1 MLTYSFADRGN
12 ASLYEH
18 LYRCIRADIERGVIA
33 AGEKLPSK
41 RALARHLGV
50 SLITVEGA
58 YSQLMAEG
66 YVTSEPRRGYYAC
79 DLGASGA
86 SSPAGSGHAVDTAV
100 LTSFSGA
107 ISSAGANKSC
117 AVPSVGAGAPSGVQ
131 SGGEPHVAYAIETS
145 SRATQP
151 GGGAARLLEA
161 VSRSVSSDEGE
172 PPIVAD
178 LTGAGVPLGMFPYG
192 AWAKSMREALACESE
207 RALVGETEAA
217 GSPRLRR
224 AIADHLRGFR
234 GMDIDPAQIVVGA
247 GSQVLYNA
255 LVQFLGRGLRYGV
268 EDPGYPRL
276 ASIYRVND
284 VPLSFVPL
292 DGQGVD
298 VSAVRAA
305 RVDVM
310 HVMPSHQY
318 PTGLVASIGR
328 RYELLAWAN
337 EQEGRFIVE
346 DDYDCEFRLA
356 GRPIPAL
363 QSIDATGRVIYANT
377 FAKSLGPA
385 FRIGYVVLPE
395 RLLKRFSETL
405 GFYSCTV
412 SAVDQLALARFIEGG
427 DYERHVSRMRTHY
440 RAVRDALIGALRAGA
455 LAGRIGIAQADSGI
469 HFVLGIKAAHVAND
483 AQAGGRWD
491 DAFVR
496 AARREGVAIRP
507 LSAFFSRGLNACA
520 GSTRRFLVS
529 YSSLPLEVAA
539 GSAEALARATASAD
553 AETGATL
560 R

>member
-1 MLTYSFADRGN
+1 MLTYSFADRGDL
-12 ASLYEH
+12 SLYEY
-18 LYRCIRADIERGVIA
+18 LYRSIRSDIERGVVA

-66 YVTSEPRRGYYAC
+66 YVMSEPRRGYYAC
-79 DLGASGA
+79 DLGATGSLRGAGSNVGA
-86 SSPAGSGHAVDTAV
+86 SSASLP
-100 LTSFSGA
+100 
-107 ISSAGANKSC
+107 
-117 AVPSVGAGAPSGVQ
+117 GAPR
-131 SGGEPHVAYAIETS
+131 PLP
-145 SRATQP
+145 AT
-151 GGGAARLLEA
+151 GGAAGAAHLDAAAGLAGGGDAGRDGVASGGAASPCVAALSGIASTE
-161 VSRSVSSDEGE
+161 SDQA
-172 PPIVAD
+172 PLVAD
-178 LTGAGVPLGMFPYG
+178 LTGAGAPLGLFPYG
-192 AWAKSMREALACESE
+192 AWAKSMREALSCESE
-207 RALVGETEAA
+207 RALIGETEAA

-224 AIADHLRGFR
+224 VIADHLRGFR
-234 GMDIDPAQIVVGA
+234 GMEVDPAQIVVGA

-276 ASIYRVND
+276 ASIYRAND
-284 VPLSFVPL
+284 VALSFIPL

-298 VSAVRAA
+298 VSAVRAS
-305 RVDVM
+305 RVEVM
-310 HVMPSHQY
+310 HLMPSHQY
-318 PTGLVASIGR
+318 PTGLITSIGR

-337 EQEGRFIVE
+337 EEPGRFIVE

-356 GRPIPAL
+356 GRPIPTL

-395 RLLKRFSETL
+395 RLVTRFAEAL

-440 RAVRDALIGALRAGA
+440 RTVRDALVAALRGSS
-455 LAGRIGIAQADSGI
+455 LAGRMGIAQADSGI
-469 HFVLGIKAAHVAND
+469 HFVLGIEAPRTAGDVRAGAEWD
-483 AQAGGRWD
+483 A
-491 DAFVR
+491 AFVR
-496 AARREGVAIRP
+496 AARGEGVAIRP
-507 LSAFFSRGLNACA
+507 LSVFFSKGPEACA
-520 GSTRRFLVS
+520 GATRRFLVS
-529 YSSLPLEVAA
+529 YGGLPLEAA
-539 GSAEALARATASAD
+539 AFAAEALARAAASAD
-553 AETGATL
+553 TGATL